1 MFWVAVASLPLTKP
15 AQLKPAPRLSVVES
29 KGEDSNSVPLNPLTS
44 RLGQGSPSAHLTRG
58 QNERM
63 RP

>member
-15 AQLKPAPRLSVVES
+15 AQLNQLRRLSVVES

-44 RLGQGSPSAHLTRG
+44 RLGQGSPSTEISRADKMK
-58 QNERM
+58 E
-63 RP
+63 